1 MGEALKQRMEQIEN
15 DKKCEVFHVNG
26 HDLIFDDDSVDDKA
40 VNVMDMGM
48 KTLLNAKSVY
58 KDTMMMELYKEWS
71 AETGI
76 PCEHLMIW
84 NFTERKNKT
93 LRTNRQIV
101 FDLNEE
107 CKEDPNKNYTE
118 DQIKR
123 HLIETNENIKSIK
136 SIYCRIGDVL
146 PKKRSFVLLDK
157 RKIQKLENVNQIE
170 DGAKTVLIAL
180 KYFDLFEQKLYFID
194 WIMVRTISITFGD
207 IADYIQNS
215 LIPKTKNN
223 RKYFQKLNGY
233 IQSIQAMKDKKNEKI
248 FCIYEEE
255 AVLTNKS
262 NRDDPV
268 CKVKPKKY
276 EEIVDEEFFF
286 GDIFVF
292 QLNPF
297 HSYFDKVK
305 PPKIENIAEIM
316 KSGSNDD
323 HNEQKLSLTIKT
335 VRYQQEQQGIY
346 WHYQFHDFM
355 RAQTTMTCIEI
366 KIRENTGWKQK
377 WQKAL
382 IMQYK
387 INNNIPK
394 EQKIDKEI
402 RKKIKKSKH
411 KLQIEGFATFE
422 MIRRRLGEYYNIN
435 PHHIEIWIPQKGN
448 KWDYGSKGRG
458 KWDQSIKELMLVS
471 NRATHR
477 KLC

>member
-1 MGEALKQRMEQIEN
+1 MG
-15 DKKCEVFHVNG
+15 
-26 HDLIFDDDSVDDKA
+26 
-40 VNVMDMGM
+40 
-48 KTLLNAKSVY
+48 
-58 KDTMMMELYKEWS
+58 
-71 AETGI
+71 
-76 PCEHLMIW
+76 
-84 NFTERKNKT
+84 
-93 LRTNRQIV
+93 
-101 FDLNEE
+101 
-107 CKEDPNKNYTE
+107 
-118 DQIKR
+118 
-123 HLIETNENIKSIK
+123 
-136 SIYCRIGDVL
+136 
-146 PKKRSFVLLDK
+146 
-157 RKIQKLENVNQIE
+157 
-170 DGAKTVLIAL
+170 
-180 KYFDLFEQKLYFID
+180 
-194 WIMVRTISITFGD
+194 VRTMSITFGD

-248 FCIYEEE
+248 
-255 AVLTNKS
+255 
-262 NRDDPV
+262 
-268 CKVKPKKY
+268 
-276 EEIVDEEFFF
+276 VDEEFFF

-323 HNEQKLSLTIKT
+323 DQKLSLTIKT

-402 RKKIKKSKH
+402 RKKIKK
-411 KLQIEGFATFE
+411 
-422 MIRRRLGEYYNIN
+422 
-435 PHHIEIWIPQKGN
+435 
-448 KWDYGSKGRG
+448 
-458 KWDQSIKELMLVS
+458 
-471 NRATHR
+471 
-477 KLC
+477 